1 MVVIVVDLSDPAGL
15 LPTLMWWVEAVKRK
29 LGATYDKFEK
39 KGLQLPEQ
47 LRQRAKS
54 KLYSANEDKDAVYH
68 SGISLV
74 IAATKYDAFKNQD
87 PEVKKVMSR
96 CGQGGGRW
104 QAAGLHRLVSWVAP
118 VTERHV
124 AYQHSAQ
131 GAKCALRI
139 SCARRFLRFVAH
151 AHGAFLCYLSGLHGS
166 SGDGSAAE
174 DAQLLDNFTRLMNH
188 LIFTGLE
195 KKP

>member
-1 MVVIVVDLSDPAGL
+1 MLCNITTLDTIVVTLPPGYLLRTPRPPPPFPAPQVTTGVVVIVVDLSDPAGL
-15 LPTLMWWVEAVKRK
+15 LPTLMWWIEAVKRK
-29 LGATYDKFEK
+29 LGATYEKFEK

-96 CGQGGGRW
+96 CGRGGRGSLGSGE
-104 QAAGLHRLVSWVAP
+104 QVALP
-118 VTERHV
+118 W
-124 AYQHSAQ
+124 A
-131 GAKCALRI
+131 C
-139 SCARRFLRFVAH
+139 
-151 AHGAFLCYLSGLHGS
+151 
-166 SGDGSAAE
+166 
-174 DAQLLDNFTRLMNH
+174 AQLVTA
-188 LIFTGLE
+188 
-195 KKP
+195 